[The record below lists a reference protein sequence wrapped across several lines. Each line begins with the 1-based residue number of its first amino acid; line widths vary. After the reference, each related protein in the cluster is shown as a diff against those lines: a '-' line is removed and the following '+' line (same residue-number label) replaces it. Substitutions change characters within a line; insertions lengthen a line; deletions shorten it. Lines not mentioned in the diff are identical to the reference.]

1 MSKRILT
8 IAILLVVFL
17 ALALPAHTQEANEGG
32 TLIMMQSADVISW
45 DQTRTTWPS
54 IRDVRP
60 LYDTLLTVDDND
72 NLLPFLATDWEISED
87 GLEYTFHLREGVMF
101 HDGTPWNAD
110 AVIFNIQRQIDDED
124 ARGHVRMSRVVEM
137 EALDEHTAWIK
148 IGEANGDF
156 IYDVAVGTDS
166 YQISPTAWGEDGS
179 TFHENPVGT
188 GAFMFEAH
196 EPQSEI
202 RYVKN
207 PNYWQGS
214 PLLDGLTIRIHGD
227 TQVRLIEIESGN
239 VHYVDGIEPEDAVR
253 LQNDSDLVVNAPLGP
268 GVTMISLNTSRYP
281 MTELSLRKA
290 LAYTVDFD
298 AIMEEI
304 LFGLPV
310 RSRGGVSPNSPYW
323 TDDLPEIAPYDPEM
337 AGQLLDEAGWLMAD
351 DGFRYRECDMN
362 EENPPAGKECVD
374 GREKLVV
381 NMISADFA
389 LWGLFNE
396 IYQEYLTDVG
406 IDAPIKTA
414 EWNAMLDEWRENQ
427 GNWTFGHH
435 SQGSFFA
442 VTSAIE
448 ASWAPD
454 SFWTIYQIDDA
465 VEPYLIEVAAELQAL
480 ADDFSATTDLE
491 ERKRLSHAAQHIF
504 QEQQL
509 TIWGWHSPWINVVSP
524 NVEGIEFELGGRIP
538 LFHKAWL
545 SE

>member
-1 MSKRILT
+1 MSKRLLVLG
-8 IAILLVVFL
+8 ILLLSFVMLVV
-17 ALALPAHTQEANEGG
+17 PAHTQEATEGG
-32 TLIMMQSADVISW
+32 ELIMMQSADVIAW

-54 IRDVRP
+54 IRNVRP

-87 GLEYTFHLREGVMF
+87 GLEYTFHLRDDVMF

-110 AVIFNIQRQIDDED
+110 AVIFNIQRQLDDPD
-124 ARGHVRMSRVVEM
+124 ARGHVRLSKIQQM
-137 EALDEHTAWIK
+137 EAVDDHTVKIWIDK
-148 IGEANGDF
+148 PNGDF
-156 IYDVAVGTDS
+156 IYVVAVGTDA

-207 PNYWQGS
+207 PNYWQGA
-214 PLLDGLTIRIHGD
+214 PLLDRLTIRIHGD
-227 TQVRLIEIESGN
+227 TQVRLIEVESDN

-253 LQNDSDLVVNAPLGP
+253 LQGDGKYVVNTPVGP
-268 GVTMISLNTSRYP
+268 GVTMISVNTSRYP
-281 MTELSLRKA
+281 MTELSLRQA
-290 LAYTVDFD
+290 LAHAIDFD
-298 AIMEEI
+298 AIIEEI
-304 LFGLPV
+304 LFGLPQ

-323 TDDLPEIAPYDPEM
+323 TDDLPPIAPYDPDM
-337 AGQLLDEAGWLMAD
+337 AGQILDEAGWLLAD
-351 DGFRYRECDMN
+351 DGFRYRECDMD
-362 EENPPAGKECVD
+362 EEDPPEFKECVD

-381 NMISADFA
+381 NIISADFA

-396 IYQEYLTDVG
+396 IYQQYLTDIG

-448 ASWAPD
+448 AAWAPD
-454 SFWTIYQIDDA
+454 AFWSIYQIDDA
-465 VEPYLIEVAAELQAL
+465 TVPYLVDVAAELQATFD
-480 ADDFSATTDLE
+480 AFSATTDLE
-491 ERKRLSHAAQHIF
+491 ERRRLSHTAQRIF
-504 QEQQL
+504 LEQQL
-509 TIWGWHSPWINVVSP
+509 TIWGWHSPWINVINP
-524 NVEGIEFELGGRIP
+524 AVEGIVWELGGRIP

-545 SE
+545 NE

>member
-1 MSKRILT
+1 MSKKRLT
-8 IAILLVVFL
+8 ILLLL
-17 ALALPAHTQEANEGG
+17 AAMLLLAAPAQPQDATEGG
-32 TLIMMQSADVISW
+32 TLIMMQSADVIAW

-54 IRDVRP
+54 IRNVRP

-72 NLLPFLATDWEISED
+72 NLLPFLATDWEITED
-87 GLEYTFHLREGVMF
+87 GLEYTFHLRDDVMF

-110 AVIFNIQRQIDDED
+110 AVIFNIQRQLDDPD
-124 ARGHVRMSRVVEM
+124 ARGHVRLSIIERM
-137 EALDEHTAWIK
+137 EAVDDHTVKIWIDEP
-148 IGEANGDF
+148 NGDF
-156 IYDVAVGTDS
+156 IYIVAVGTDA
-166 YQISPTAWGEDGS
+166 YQVSPTAWGEDGS

-188 GAFMFEAH
+188 GAFMFKSH

-202 RYVKN
+202 QYVAN
-207 PNYWQGS
+207 PNYWQGA

-227 TQVRLIEIESGN
+227 TTVRLIEVESGN

-253 LQNDSDLVVNAPLGP
+253 LQNEGNFVVNTPVGP
-268 GVTMISLNTSRYP
+268 GVTMISINTSRYP

-290 LAYTVDFD
+290 LAHAVDFD
-298 AIMEEI
+298 AIIEEI
-304 LFGLPV
+304 LFGLPQ

-323 TDDLPEIAPYDPEM
+323 TDDLPEVAPYDPER
-337 AGQLLDEAGWLMAD
+337 AAEILEEAGWALAD
-351 DGFRYRECDMN
+351 DGFRYRDCNDESLNCED
-362 EENPPAGKECVD
+362 GKE
-374 GREKLVV
+374 RLVV
-381 NMISADFA
+381 NIISADFA

-396 IYQEYLTDVG
+396 IYQQYLTEIG

-448 ASWAPD
+448 AAWRPD
-454 SFWTIYQIDDA
+454 SFWSIYQIDDA
-465 VEPYLIEVAAELQAL
+465 DEPYLVEVAAELQELGDAF
-480 ADDFSATTDLE
+480 AATTDLE
-491 ERKRLSHAAQHIF
+491 ERKRLSHAAQRIF
-504 QEQQL
+504 LEQQL
-509 TIWGWHSPWINVVSP
+509 TIWGWHSPWINVINP
-524 NVEGIEFELGGRIP
+524 AVEGIEWELGGRIP

>member
-1 MSKRILT
+1 MSKRFLIF
-8 IAILLVVFL
+8 AVLLVSLLV
-17 ALALPAHTQEANEGG
+17 LALPVQPQDAVEGG
-32 TLIMMQSADVISW
+32 ELIMMQSADVIAW

-87 GLEYTFHLREGVMF
+87 GVEYTFHLREGVMF

-110 AVIFNIQRQIDDED
+110 AVIFNIQRQLDDED
-124 ARGHVRMSRVVEM
+124 ARGHVRLSIIQQM
-137 EALDEHTAWIK
+137 EAVDDHTVKIWIDEP
-148 IGEANGDF
+148 NGDF
-156 IYDVAVGTDS
+156 IYIVAVGTDA

-179 TFHENPVGT
+179 TFHENPTGT

-202 RYVKN
+202 RYVAN
-207 PNYWQGS
+207 PNYWQGA
-214 PLLDGLTIRIHGD
+214 PLLDRLTIRIHGD
-227 TQVRLIEIESGN
+227 TTVRLIEIESGN

-253 LQNDSDLVVNAPLGP
+253 LQNDSDLVVNTPVGP
-268 GVTMISLNTSRYP
+268 GVTMISVNTSRYP
-281 MTELSLRKA
+281 MTELSLRQA
-290 LAYTVDFD
+290 LAHAVDFD
-298 AIMEEI
+298 TIIEEI
-304 LFGLPV
+304 LFGLPQ

-323 TDDLPEIAPYDPEM
+323 TDDLPEVAPYDPER
-337 AGQLLDEAGWLMAD
+337 AGEILDEAGWLMAD

-362 EENPPAGKECVD
+362 EESPPEFKECVD
-374 GREKLVV
+374 GLEKLVV
-381 NMISADFA
+381 NIISADFA

-396 IYQEYLTDVG
+396 IYQQYLTDIG
-406 IDAPIKTA
+406 IDAPVKTA

-448 ASWAPD
+448 AAWRPD
-454 SFWTIYQIDDA
+454 AFWSIYQIDDA
-465 VEPYLIEVAAELQAL
+465 TDPYLVEVAAELQAL
-480 ADDFSATTDLE
+480 GEAFAATTDLE
-491 ERKRLSHAAQHIF
+491 ERKRLSHAAQRIF
-504 QEQQL
+504 LDQQL
-509 TIWGWHSPWINVVSP
+509 TIWGWHSPWINIIDP
-524 NVEGIEFELGGRIP
+524 KVEGIVWELGGRIP

-545 SE
+545 NE

>member
-1 MSKRILT
+1 MLKRILT
-8 IAILLVVFL
+8 LSVLLASLFLLVYQVQ
-17 ALALPAHTQEANEGG
+17 PQTEAREGG

-60 LYDTLLTVDDND
+60 LYDTLLTTDDNE
-72 NLLPFLATDWEISED
+72 NLLPHLVTEWEISDD

-110 AVIFNIQRQIDDED
+110 AVIFNIQRQIDDPN

-137 EALDEHTAWIK
+137 AAIDDHTVWLK
-148 IGEANGDF
+148 IGEPDGDF

-179 TFHENPVGT
+179 TFSERPVGT
-188 GAFMFEAH
+188 GAFMFH
-196 EPQSEI
+196 SYEPQSEI
-202 RYVKN
+202 QYKAN
-207 PNYWQGS
+207 PNYWQGA

-227 TQVRLIEIESGN
+227 NTVRLIEIESGN

-253 LQNDSDLVVNAPLGP
+253 LQNETDLVVNAPVGP

-290 LAYTVDFD
+290 LAHAVDFE
-298 AIMEEI
+298 AIIDEI
-304 LFGLPV
+304 LYGYPV
-310 RSRGGVSPNSPYW
+310 RSRGGVSPNSPYF
-323 TDDLPEIAPYDPEM
+323 TEDLPELAPYDPVK
-337 AGQLLDEAGWLMAD
+337 AGEILDEAGWLLAD
-351 DGFRYRECDMN
+351 DGFRYRN
-362 EENPPAGKECVD
+362 G
-374 GREKLVV
+374 EKLVV
-381 NMISADFA
+381 NIISADFA
-389 LWGLFNE
+389 LWGLYNE
-396 IYQEYLTDVG
+396 IYQQYLTEIG

-448 ASWAPD
+448 AAWKPD
-454 SFWTIYQIDDA
+454 SFWSIYQIDDA
-465 VEPYLIEVAAELQAL
+465 TEPYLVEVAAELQEIGDA
-480 ADDFSATTDLE
+480 FSATTDLE
-491 ERKRLSHAAQHIF
+491 ERKKLSHRAQTIF
-504 QEQQL
+504 LEQQL
-509 TIWGWHSPWINVVSP
+509 TIWGWHSPWFNVVSP
-524 NVEGIEFELGGRIP
+524 KVEGLVFELGGRIP

-545 SE
+545 NE

>member
-1 MSKRILT
+1 MSKRFLIF
-8 IAILLVVFL
+8 AVLLVSMLV
-17 ALALPAHTQEANEGG
+17 LALPVQPQDAVEGG
-32 TLIMMQSADVISW
+32 TLVMMQSADVIAW

-72 NLLPFLATDWEISED
+72 NLLPFLATAWEVSDD
-87 GLEYTFHLREGVMF
+87 GLEYTFHLREGVTF

-110 AVIFNIQRQIDDED
+110 AVIFNIQRQIDDPD
-124 ARGHVRMSRVVEM
+124 ARSNVAMSRVVEM
-137 EALDEHTAWIK
+137 NAIDDQTVWLK

-156 IYDVAVGTDS
+156 IYEVSVGTAS

-202 RYVKN
+202 RYVAN
-207 PNYWQGS
+207 PNYWQGA
-214 PLLDGLTIRIHGD
+214 PLLDGLTVRIHGD
-227 TQVRLIEIESGN
+227 TTVRLIEIESGN

-253 LQNDSDLVVNAPLGP
+253 LQSDTDLVVNTPVGP
-268 GVTMISLNTSRYP
+268 GVTMISVNTSRYP
-281 MTELSLRKA
+281 MTELSLRQA
-290 LAYTVDFD
+290 LAHAVDFD
-298 AIMEEI
+298 AIIEEI

-310 RSRGGVSPNSPYW
+310 RSRGGVSPNSPYY
-323 TDDLPEIAPYDPEM
+323 TEDLPEIAPYDPVR
-337 AGQLLDEAGWLMAD
+337 AGEILDEAGWLLAD
-351 DGFRYRECDMN
+351 DGFRYRECDGQG
-362 EENPPAGKECVD
+362 PGECVD
-374 GREKLVV
+374 GLEKLVV
-381 NMISADFA
+381 NIISADFA

-396 IYQEYLTDVG
+396 IYQQYLTEIG

-427 GNWTFGHH
+427 GDWTFGHH

-448 ASWAPD
+448 AAWKPD
-454 SFWTIYQIDDA
+454 AFWSIYQIDDA
-465 VEPYLIEVAAELQAL
+465 TEPYLVEVAAELQAIG
-480 ADDFSATTDLE
+480 DSFSATTDLE
-491 ERKRLSHAAQHIF
+491 ERKQLSHQAQRIF
-504 QEQQL
+504 LEQQL
-509 TIWGWHSPWINVVSP
+509 TIWGWHSPWVNVVSP
-524 NVEGIEFELGGRIP
+524 KVEGIVFELGGRIP

-545 SE
+545 NE